1 MIKLKG
7 KNHNLIQ
14 IEQDGEWNLYPYER
28 YIYVNPSYIVKMYK
42 SHSWQQEKANEG
54 YKMIKEYY
62 IEVLN
67 PPHNNVKY
75 KITRDCYYKLE
86 QLLSK

>member
-14 IEQDGEWNLYPYER
+14 IEQDGEWNLCPYEQ
-28 YIYVNPSYIVKMYK
+28 YIYVNPSYIVKMYI
-42 SHSWQQEKANEG
+42 SHSCQLEKAG
-54 YKMIKEYY
+54 DKMIKEYC
-62 IEVLN
+62 IEVSNL
-67 PPHNNVKY
+67 PHNVKY

>member
-14 IEQDGEWNLYPYER
+14 IEQDGEWNLCPYER

-42 SHSWQQEKANEG
+42 SHSWKREKANEG
-54 YKMIKEYY
+54 DKMIKEYC
-62 IEVLN
+62 IDVSN
-67 PPHNNVKY
+67 PQYNVSY

>member
-14 IEQDGEWNLYPYER
+14 IEQDGEWNLCPYER

-42 SHSWQQEKANEG
+42 SHSWQ
-54 YKMIKEYY
+54 
-62 IEVLN
+62 
-67 PPHNNVKY
+67 
-75 KITRDCYYKLE
+75 
-86 QLLSK
+86 

>member
-14 IEQDGEWNLYPYER
+14 IEQDGEWNLCPYER

-42 SHSWQQEKANEG
+42 SHSWKREKANG
-54 YKMIKEYY
+54 GDKMIKEYC
-62 IEVLN
+62 IEVSN
-67 PPHNNVKY
+67 PPHNVRY

>member
-1 MIKLKG
+1 M
-7 KNHNLIQ
+7 
-14 IEQDGEWNLYPYER
+14 
-28 YIYVNPSYIVKMYK
+28 VNGIFVHM
-42 SHSWQQEKANEG
+42 NDT
-54 YKMIKEYY
+54 YY

-67 PPHNNVKY
+67 PPHNVKY

>member
-14 IEQDGEWNLYPYER
+14 IEQDGEWNLCPYER
-28 YIYVNPSYIVKMYK
+28 YIYVNPSYIVKMYI
-42 SHSWQQEKANEG
+42 SHAGQLKKAG
-54 YKMIKEYY
+54 AKTIKEYC
-62 IEVLN
+62 IEVSN
-67 PPHNNVKY
+67 PPHNVKY

>member
-14 IEQDGEWNLYPYER
+14 IEQDGEWNLCPYEQ
-28 YIYVNPSYIVKMYK
+28 YIYVNPSYIVKMYI
-42 SHSWQQEKANEG
+42 SHSWQLEKVG
-54 YKMIKEYY
+54 DKMIKEYC
-62 IEVLN
+62 IEVSN
-67 PPHNNVKY
+67 PPHNVKY
-75 KITRDCYYKLE
+75 KITHECYYKLE